1 MRPLSTLA
9 LTFALS
15 LAAGTAFAQQRQ
27 GGQPQDTQR
36 MDHSNMQGMD
46 HSKMDRSKMQGMDH
60 SNMPGMDH
68 SRTNAQGGQARQPAQ
83 QGAQQRRSN

>member
-15 LAAGTAFAQQRQ
+15 LAAGTALAQQRQ

-36 MDHSNMQGMD
+36 MDHSNMKGMD
-46 HSKMDRSKMQGMDH
+46 HSKMQGMDH
-60 SNMPGMDH
+60 SKMPGMDH
-68 SRTNAQGGQARQPAQ
+68 SRTDAQGGQARQPAQ

>member
-15 LAAGTAFAQQRQ
+15 LAAGTALAQQQ
-27 GGQPQDTQR
+27 GGQPQGGQR

-46 HSKMDRSKMQGMDH
+46 HSKMQGMDH

-68 SRTNAQGGQARQPAQ
+68 SRPNAQGGQARQPAQ
-83 QGAQQRRSN
+83 QGTQQQRRSN